1 MVDLLPACRKYEQPV
16 KKEEQLVP
24 KDWQGWFISTIIL
37 TSRALSTPMKIIE
50 CLKQDWMV
58 WNFPENCWI
67 CEMGSI
73 WPNISGSPERK
84 HIWHGN
90 SQEEILGKFEYMYL
104 VRLSSFSKIVV
115 LFTDGNFWKLK
126 LFFFCFGWMESNP
139 RLGPCE
145 RYDKKAE
152 IMWNF

>member
-1 MVDLLPACRKYEQPV
+1 
-16 KKEEQLVP
+16 
-24 KDWQGWFISTIIL
+24 
-37 TSRALSTPMKIIE
+37 
-50 CLKQDWMV
+50 
-58 WNFPENCWI
+58 
-67 CEMGSI
+67 MGSI

-126 LFFFCFGWMESNP
+126 LFFFFVLVEWKVPLDSGLA
-139 RLGPCE
+139 RGTI
-145 RYDKKAE
+145 KKQK
-152 IMWNF
+152 